1 MEPRTVDDK
10 GRPAINE
17 MTLDEKLDE
26 ILAINRATQ
35 DLVMKFFDDFASG
48 KMGGMMGMMGKLLK

>member
-1 MEPRTVDDK
+1 MEPRTVDEK

-26 ILAINRATQ
+26 VLAINRATQ